1 MQPSNQ
7 LKGLVESY
15 SKVGTEDYNAIKEFE
30 KTLVNT
36 IGVYMVS
43 EGYSESDVKEFVST
57 ASAGKL
63 VERFEE
69 ALESETAL
77 PYINEQGNFD
87 TKLQY
92 VEGAVYARLDE
103 GIRTAVGSAAKKVWQ
118 NPKFH
123 SMARKAAKYGVATGV
138 GSALDDY
145 LTGGKVKKWAG
156 YAGKKT
162 RETLHKIPEP
172 PSNNKKRNEIPT
184 YEEFE
189 YVEEIDEQTVL
200 AKKGGE
206 WVSLDK
212 KTGKTQKVKPTQA
225 AKDRYQLAKDT
236 QAMKSREAELRA
248 GGYGTGLGG
257 AAREAAAKAAA
268 KKKADERSAEA
279 NRARQEAA
287 KREAEAKR
295 QERMRKTTPPAPAPA
310 STAAPA
316 PKPKPAKPA
325 PQKQTG
331 DPEKDFATWTKANK
345 ALAKK
350 VKPGQAGY
358 DVIQKTLKSMGEETV
373 DEGILRTMKKAAKA
387 ILGPANQS
395 PEAEKARMNKYR
407 PSVRDKDRMR
417 QSGMKED
424 IEQLIDFLLS
434 EGYADTLE
442 GAFDM
447 LEGMSDEWINEIL
460 DICQLEEAMIE
471 YLQVMGE
478 AEDHDEALYILSEM
492 DEEAIDILTDQVLEI
507 QEMYGEQYFN
517 PFEYRNQGKKP
528 PARKKPIDT
537 RTPEQKMIDAVYGR
551 YSGDKKGSLGS

>member
-15 SKVGTEDYNAIKEFE
+15 SKVGTEDYNEIKEFE

-77 PYINEQGNFD
+77 PYINEEGNFD

-92 VEGAVYARLDE
+92 VEGALYARLDE
-103 GIRTAVGSAAKKVWQ
+103 GIRSAVASAAKKVWQ
-118 NPKFH
+118 SPKFH

-162 RETLHKIPEP
+162 REALHKIPEP
-172 PSNNKKRNEIPT
+172 PSNNKKKNEIPT

-212 KTGKTQKVKPTQA
+212 KTGKTQRVNPTQA
-225 AKDRYQLAKDT
+225 AKDRYQLAKDF
-236 QAMKSREAELRA
+236 QRMEKARGSYPSVERAMIAKQKSDA
-248 GGYGTGLGG
+248 
-257 AAREAAAKAAA
+257 
-268 KKKADERSAEA
+268 RSAEA
-279 NRARQEAA
+279 NRKKQEAA
-287 KREAEAKR
+287 KAAAEAERQRKR
-295 QERMRKTTPPAPAPA
+295 RE
-310 STAAPA
+310 SAAPTPTPTPRPTSA
-316 PKPKPAKPA
+316 PKQKLEVPKPQKPA

-331 DPEKDFATWTKANK
+331 DPEKDYATWTKANK

-387 ILGPANQS
+387 VLGPANQS

-460 DICQLEEAMIE
+460 DICQLEEVMIE

-517 PFEYRNQGKKP
+517 PWEYRNQGKKP

-551 YSGDKKGSLGS
+551 YSGDPKGSLGS

>member
-92 VEGAVYARLDE
+92 VEGAVYTRLDE
-103 GIRTAVGSAAKKVWQ
+103 GIRSAVGRVANKVWQ

-145 LTGGKVKKWAG
+145 LTGGKVKRWAG

-162 RETLHKIPEP
+162 RETLYKIPEP
-172 PSNNKKRNEIPT
+172 PSNNKRRNEIPT

-200 AKKGGE
+200 AKKGGQ

-212 KTGKTQKVKPTQA
+212 KTGKTQRVEPTQA
-225 AKDRYQLAKDT
+225 AKDRYQLAKDA
-236 QAMKSREAELRA
+236 QRAREGERA
-248 GGYGTGLGG
+248 RVAAGYGYGEGG
-257 AAREAAAKAAA
+257 IVRELIAKEKEAQ
-268 KKKADERSAEA
+268 KKADERSAEA

-295 QERMRKTTPPAPAPA
+295 QERMRKTTPPAPAP
-310 STAAPA
+310 
-316 PKPKPAKPA
+316 KPKPAKPA

-331 DPEKDFATWTKANK
+331 DPEKDFATWTRAHK

-373 DEGILRTMKKAAKA
+373 DERILRTMKKAAKA

-528 PARKKPIDT
+528 PARRKVIDT
-537 RTPEQKMIDAVYGR
+537 RTPEQKMTDAMYGR
-551 YSGDKKGSLGS
+551 TPSNPKGSLGS

>member
-1 MQPSNQ
+1 
-7 LKGLVESY
+7 
-15 SKVGTEDYNAIKEFE
+15 
-30 KTLVNT
+30 
-36 IGVYMVS
+36 
-43 EGYSESDVKEFVST
+43 
-57 ASAGKL
+57 
-63 VERFEE
+63 
-69 ALESETAL
+69 
-77 PYINEQGNFD
+77 
-87 TKLQY
+87 
-92 VEGAVYARLDE
+92 
-103 GIRTAVGSAAKKVWQ
+103 
-118 NPKFH
+118 
-123 SMARKAAKYGVATGV
+123 MARKAAKYGVATGV

-172 PSNNKKRNEIPT
+172 PSNNKRRNEIPT

-212 KTGKTQKVKPTQA
+212 KTGKTQIVEPTQA
-225 AKDRYQLAKDT
+225 AKDRYQLAKDV
-236 QAMKSREAELRA
+236 QRMNARNAELSA

-268 KKKADERSAEA
+268 QKKADERSPEA

-517 PFEYRNQGKKP
+517 PWEYRNQGKKP
-528 PARKKPIDT
+528 PARKKVIDT
-537 RTPEQKMIDAVYGR
+537 RTPEQKMTDAMYGR
-551 YSGDKKGSLGS
+551 TPSNPKGSLGS